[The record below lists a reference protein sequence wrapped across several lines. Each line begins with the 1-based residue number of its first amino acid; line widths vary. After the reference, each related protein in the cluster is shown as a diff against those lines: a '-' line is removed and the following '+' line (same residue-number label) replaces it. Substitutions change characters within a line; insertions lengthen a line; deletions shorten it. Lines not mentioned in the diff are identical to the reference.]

1 MKHKIVEQA
10 VRWLEKMGIEVEH
23 NEELQQFEFE
33 YKGAFVI
40 IDANPPTPRD
50 VFSIACPYIFPDET
64 SSENKAIFEKAKEWW
79 TKHIDTEHCFC
90 EFVDNDL
97 AYICCL
103 YGRYCKGPLRKY
115 ELVEI
120 LDDTIQKWELFMIA
134 ISSSFNNQLN
144 IKP

>member
-10 VRWLEKMGIEVEH
+10 VRWLEKMGIEVEY

-64 SSENKAIFEKAKEWW
+64 SSENKAIFEKVKQWW
-79 TKHIDTEHCFC
+79 AEHTDADYCFC
-90 EFVDNDL
+90 EMVDNDC
-97 AYICCL
+97 AV
-103 YGRYCKGPLRKY
+103 YGVYMP
-115 ELVEI
+115 
-120 LDDTIQKWELFMIA
+120 DIA
-134 ISSSFNNQLN
+134 KVPSENMNCSRCWMKSYTNGIYL
-144 IKP
+144 

>member
-1 MKHKIVEQA
+1 MVPTIVNQA
-10 VRWLEKMGIEVEH
+10 VQWLEKMGVEVEL
-23 NEELQQFEFE
+23 NMGLEQFEFE
-33 YKGAFVI
+33 YNDTFVI
-40 IDANPPTPRD
+40 LNTDTPD
-50 VFSIACPYIFPDET
+50 GVLSFTCPYVFPDE
-64 SSENKAIFEKAKEWW
+64 SSNLNKVIFEEAKNWW
-79 TKHIDTEHCFC
+79 AEQISTEYCFC
-90 EFVDNDL
+90 EIVDNDC

-120 LDDTIQKWELFMIA
+120 LDDTIQKRELFMLA

>member
-50 VFSIACPYIFPDET
+50 VFFNRLPIYIP
-64 SSENKAIFEKAKEWW
+64 
-79 TKHIDTEHCFC
+79 
-90 EFVDNDL
+90 
-97 AYICCL
+97 
-103 YGRYCKGPLRKY
+103 
-115 ELVEI
+115 
-120 LDDTIQKWELFMIA
+120 
-134 ISSSFNNQLN
+134 
-144 IKP
+144 